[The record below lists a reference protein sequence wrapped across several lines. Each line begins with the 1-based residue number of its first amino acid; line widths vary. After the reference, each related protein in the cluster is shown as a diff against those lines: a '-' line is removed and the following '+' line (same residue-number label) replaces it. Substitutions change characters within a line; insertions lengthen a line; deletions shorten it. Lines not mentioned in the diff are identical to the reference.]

1 MPVYRTYC
9 PQPPLA
15 EFVDLIWLYEGF
27 EQTHT
32 REYRLPDGSME
43 LIINLHDDTIPVYD
57 RQNTDQFQTFRGSVI
72 SGAHSESF
80 IIDTASL
87 TSVMGVHFKPG
98 GAFPFFKLPASELH
112 NAHVS
117 LQTVWGAAVDD
128 LREQLLEAET
138 LEIRSCILEQAL
150 LARLAR
156 PLVGHPAVAFAL
168 KEFQEVP
175 HTRTISDVSER
186 IGLSSRRF
194 IQVFHEEVGLTPK
207 LFCRVQRF
215 QEVLRRIGREQQ
227 VEWVDIALTCGY
239 FDQAHFIHDFR
250 AISGLNPGAYLLNR
264 SEHLNHVPLYD

>member
-1 MPVYRTYC
+1 MPVYRTYS

-57 RQNTDQFQTFRGSVI
+57 RQNTDQFQTFRGCVI
-72 SGAHSESF
+72 CGAHSESF

-87 TSVMGVHFKPG
+87 ASVMGVHFKPG

-168 KEFQEVP
+168 KEFQEAV
-175 HTRTISDVSER
+175 RTSPDNYDAHYRLAR
-186 IGLSSRRF
+186 IYRQLGRMEEAAKEFAIVQRL
-194 IQVFHEEVGLTPK
+194 HEERK
-207 LFCRVQRF
+207 A
-215 QEVLRRIGREQQ
+215 E
-227 VEWVDIALTCGY
+227 
-239 FDQAHFIHDFR
+239 
-250 AISGLNPGAYLLNR
+250 
-264 SEHLNHVPLYD
+264 PLMKVTGPQ

>member
-1 MPVYRTYC
+1 MPAYRAYT

-15 EFVDLIWLYEGF
+15 EFVDKIWLYEGF
-27 EQTHT
+27 EHKHT
-32 REYRLPDGSME
+32 RERRLPDGSIE
-43 LIINLHDDTIPVYD
+43 LIINLHEDTIPVYD
-57 RQNTDQFQTFRGSVI
+57 PQNTNQFQTFRGTVI
-72 SGAHSESF
+72 CGAHSESF

-112 NAHVS
+112 NTHIS
-117 LQTVWGAAVDD
+117 LEALWGAAADD
-128 LREQLLEAET
+128 LRQQLLEAET
-138 LEIRSCILEQAL
+138 SETRFSILEQAL

-156 PLVGHPAVAFAL
+156 PLMHHPAVAFAL
-168 KEFQEVP
+168 KEFREVP
-175 HTRTISDVSER
+175 HGRTIADVTER

-194 IQVFHEEVGLTPK
+194 IQVFHDEVGLTPK

-215 QEVLRRIGREQQ
+215 QEALRRIRREQHI
-227 VEWVDIALTCGY
+227 EWVDIALTCGY

-250 AISGLNPGAYLLNR
+250 AISGLNPGAYLLNQ